1 MTAEPSASRKGSDPV
16 YNPDIQKQDEEQS
29 RAAAVRFLEELSK
42 SKIFGIKLLNGS
54 IMMYSDTGFD
64 ARRFHQSH
72 GTGMTIGNLRDLLRD
87 LR

>member
-1 MTAEPSASRKGSDPV
+1 MIPV

-29 RAAAVRFLEELSK
+29 RAAAVRFLEELSR

-54 IMMYSDTGFD
+54 IMMYSDTAWD
-64 ARRFHQSH
+64 ARRFCQSH